1 MLHVNLDLTRVIIN
15 IKPMKYAICSVL
27 TILTI
32 TGCAPVPTR
41 IETHAVQ
48 AGKMVPGD
56 SEAAF
61 KLVNTIRDSES
72 VVLIYDASG
81 SMRWPIRNGG
91 EGRYGAA
98 FGALQQFIDRL
109 SKRDQVAIIVY
120 GSTLPS
126 GIAEGKL
133 TNPARAKASCN
144 DDIRIVSPLGRLNN
158 HAEIKTTTAYLNKI
172 DAYRGDTPIGGA
184 LNKAADLLSEVSGS
198 KRVVL
203 LTDGVEECY
212 PLVAGSLNPEDSVKR
227 LTAQDVTID
236 VVFAGGGL
244 NAQGALTNRSSSAAD
259 SLRKLATGQ
268 FFEAASFDDLVDA
281 LLRIEISKFRYE
293 LIGKDGRVTTRAR
306 IGEAITVPSGE
317 YVFHGLTSHGFKKT
331 IQLPNAPASRIF
343 LALSREGDTMPDIV
357 VLPDHR

>member
-1 MLHVNLDLTRVIIN
+1 
-15 IKPMKYAICSVL
+15 MKYALYCVL
-27 TILTI
+27 ATALISA
-32 TGCAPVPTR
+32 CAPVPTR

-48 AGKMVPGD
+48 AGKMAPGD

-81 SMRWPIRNGG
+81 SMRWPIRTGG

-109 SKRDQVAIIVY
+109 SKRDQVAVIVY

-126 GIAEGKL
+126 GISEGKL
-133 TNPARAKASCN
+133 TNPGRAKASCN
-144 DDIRIVSPLGRLNN
+144 DDIRIISPLASLNN
-158 HAEIKTTTAYLNKI
+158 HSEIKATTAYLNKI
-172 DAYRGDTPIGGA
+172 EAYRGDTPIGGA
-184 LNKAADLLSEVSGS
+184 LSKAADILGGVGGS

-212 PLVAGSLNPEDSVKR
+212 PLVASSPNPEEAVKR
-227 LTAQDVTID
+227 LTAQGVTID

-244 NAQGALTNRSSSAAD
+244 DAQGVLTNRASGSAD

-293 LIGKDGRVTTRAR
+293 LIAKDGKVAARAR
-306 IGEAITVPSGE
+306 IGEVITVSSGE
-317 YVFHGLTSHGFKKT
+317 YVFRGLTSHGFQKT

-343 LALSREGDTMPDIV
+343 LALSREGDTTPDIV
-357 VLPDHR
+357 VLPDLRDPSAPKKP